1 MLLTATPLT
10 STTIY
15 LVNCHIR
22 GILYVHNF
30 TETDNTGA
38 FFLDL
43 SNGELNESLYVPAFE
58 ARKRQCDYKV
68 WLVTMDGVIIKYELC
83 ELGWRYNVIKPNTA
97 PGGHLLQLATSC
109 LGETGEN

>member
-15 LVNCHIR
+15 LVNCHI
-22 GILYVHNF
+22 GVILYVHNF

-43 SNGELNESLYVPAFE
+43 SNGEQS
-58 ARKRQCDYKV
+58 
-68 WLVTMDGVIIKYELC
+68 
-83 ELGWRYNVIKPNTA
+83 
-97 PGGHLLQLATSC
+97 
-109 LGETGEN
+109 

>member
-15 LVNCHIR
+15 LGNCHIR

-30 TETDNTGA
+30 TETENTGA

-43 SNGELNESLYVPAFE
+43 SNGEQS
-58 ARKRQCDYKV
+58 
-68 WLVTMDGVIIKYELC
+68 
-83 ELGWRYNVIKPNTA
+83 
-97 PGGHLLQLATSC
+97 
-109 LGETGEN
+109 